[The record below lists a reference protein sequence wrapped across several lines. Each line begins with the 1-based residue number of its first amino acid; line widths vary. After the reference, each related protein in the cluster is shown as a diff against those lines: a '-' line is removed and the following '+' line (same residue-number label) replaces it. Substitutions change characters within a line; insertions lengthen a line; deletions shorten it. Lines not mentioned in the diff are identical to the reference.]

1 MSYGQQAHGR
11 GRATGPFRLHPAWYA
26 LLVAVL
32 VAVAGFVAW
41 REAQPVVHRIDGYT
55 MGSTWSVSFVGPR
68 DADAAAVHAAL
79 DVELAALDRAL
90 SGYRDDSALVRLNR
104 APVGEWVD
112 VPRPLAE
119 VLAFGV
125 QLWRESDGAF
135 DMTVKPLVALWG
147 FGNAAPRD
155 SVPTAAEIA
164 AARALLGSDRLE
176 LSADGRRA
184 RRLAEVAFDTDGVA
198 PGYAAGVLSARLA
211 ALGYPAHLVEVGG
224 EMRASGRRPDGRGW
238 RVGVEAPE
246 MARGNIARVVEVSDA
261 ALTTAGDYRDYFE
274 VDGVRYQH
282 ILDPASGWPVNHG
295 LASVTVIAP
304 GLASADGYATA
315 IMVLGPERGMRFA
328 EAQGLAVHM
337 ILRRADGALEERYNP
352 AFEPYLAD

>member
-1 MSYGQQAHGR
+1 MSPGGQTHGK
-11 GRATGPFRLHPAWYA
+11 GRATGPFRSRATWIALAV
-26 LLVAVL
+26 LLVTL
-32 VAVAGFVAW
+32 AGFFAW

-68 DADAAAVHAAL
+68 DADAAAVRAAL
-79 DVELAALDRAL
+79 EAELAILDAAL
-90 SGYRDDSALVRLNR
+90 SGYRDDSALVKLNH
-104 APVGEWVD
+104 APVGAWVD
-112 VPRPLAE
+112 VPPSLAE
-119 VLAFGV
+119 ALAFGV
-125 QLWRESDGAF
+125 RLWRESEGAF

-155 SVPTAAEIA
+155 SVPAAAEIA
-164 AARALLGSDRLE
+164 AARARLGSDGIE

-184 RRLAEVAFDTDGVA
+184 RRLKDVAFDTDGVA
-198 PGYAAGVLSARLA
+198 PGYAGGVLSAWLGA
-211 ALGYPAHLVEVGG
+211 HGYPAHLVEVGG

-304 GLASADGYATA
+304 GRASADGYATA

-328 EAQGLAVHM
+328 AAQGLAVHM
-337 ILRRADGALEERYNP
+337 ILRRPDGSLEERYNP